1 MRNLLSALLLPP
13 SNLILLGFAG
23 ILLLRH
29 CPRLGRSLATLALTL
44 LYLLSTPIIAE
55 GLLHSLEIL
64 PQRHPFDTSVQAIV
78 VLGADTYFSP
88 PEYDAHTVGRL
99 GLERVRYAARL
110 YRRTGKP
117 IMATGGT
124 AQGNGFSEAAQMK
137 TVLEEE
143 FRVPVRWVEKT
154 SRNTRENAYK
164 SLAILQKDGI
174 DHIALV
180 THAWHMPRAMR
191 EFEQAGFNV
200 TPAPTA
206 FTTRYRTG
214 LMSFIPTAN
223 ALQKSWLYFHE
234 ITGMLWYRLVPVS
247 RDLKRLP
254 EYSDHAPN
262 PAS

>member
-1 MRNLLSALLLPP
+1 M
-13 SNLILLGFAG
+13 
-23 ILLLRH
+23 
-29 CPRLGRSLATLALTL
+29 
-44 LYLLSTPIIAE
+44 
-55 GLLHSLEIL
+55 
-64 PQRHPFDTSVQAIV
+64 
-78 VLGADTYFSP
+78 
-88 PEYDAHTVGRL
+88 GRL
-99 GLERVRYAARL
+99 SLERVRYAARL

-117 IMATGGT
+117 ILTTGGT
-124 AQGNGFSEAAQMK
+124 EQGNGFSEAVQMK

-143 FRVPVRWVEKT
+143 FLVPVSWVEKT

-164 SLAILQKDGI
+164 SFAILKKDGI

-180 THAWHMPRAMR
+180 THAWHMPRAIR

-234 ITGMLWYRLVPVS
+234 IFGILWYRLIPVS
-247 RDLKRLP
+247 RDLRRLH
-254 EYSDHAPN
+254 ERSDHTAN
-262 PAS
+262 

>member
-1 MRNLLSALLLPP
+1 VRNLLSALLLPP
-13 SNLILLGFAG
+13 SNLILLGMAG
-23 ILLLRH
+23 IALLKHR
-29 CPRLGRSLATLALTL
+29 PGLGKALVTLALAL
-44 LYLLSTPIIAE
+44 LYLLSTPIVAE
-55 GLLHSLEIL
+55 GLLHSLETL
-64 PQRHPFDTSVQAIV
+64 PQRHPFDTSVQTIV

-99 GLERVRYAARL
+99 SLERVRYAARL

-117 IMATGGT
+117 ILTTGGT
-124 AQGNGFSEAAQMK
+124 EQGNGFSEAVQMK

-143 FRVPVRWVEKT
+143 FRVPVSWVEKT

-164 SLAILQKDGI
+164 SFAILKKDGI

-180 THAWHMPRAMR
+180 THAWHMPRAIR

-214 LMSFIPTAN
+214 LMSFIPMAN

-234 ITGMLWYRLVPVS
+234 IFGILWYRLIPVS
-247 RDLKRLP
+247 RDLRRLH
-254 EYSDHAPN
+254 ERSDHTAN
-262 PAS
+262 